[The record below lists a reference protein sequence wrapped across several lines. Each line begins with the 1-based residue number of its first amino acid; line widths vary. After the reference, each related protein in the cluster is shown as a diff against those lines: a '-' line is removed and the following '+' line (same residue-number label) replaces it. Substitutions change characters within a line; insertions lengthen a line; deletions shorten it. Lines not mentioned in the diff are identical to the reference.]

1 MERLEAKRVKG
12 HTYYYYSKWARVDN
26 RCRRVW
32 QKYLGKLEDIV
43 AAVQGGGPAPISAE
57 VFQWGLPQALWQ
69 EANRA
74 QVIELVDR
82 HCPKRRQG
90 LTTGQYL
97 AIAALNRAI
106 SPRSKRSMW
115 DWFSQTVLRRHFPA
129 ASEAALASQRFW
141 DHMDSV
147 TPEAATAIWNDWLKG
162 VIDREQIDLSSIGY
176 DGTNFYTFLDT
187 FNTRCRLAARG
198 KNKQGRDNLRQVS
211 YALFC
216 GNDGQLPLFYDV
228 YEGNRDDARQFSGVL
243 RRFHQFFSDLCG
255 REGAVPETTLIF
267 DKGNNSA
274 ANFRLLDELKLKFV
288 GSVKLKEHAEL
299 AAIPHTD
306 ARFLAC
312 SSPGLKGVKAFR
324 VTKIVAGSERVLVVT
339 YNPNLAN
346 TQWLTLQNDMTKAS
360 QRLTELQGRLAD
372 RAAGL
377 ITGGKRPTLAAVQ
390 KQCRTACRRPHL
402 QDVIHVTVDEDPEGL
417 PRVAYELDAEAL
429 HRIAETNLGKTIL
442 ISNRKEWTNERIIEA
457 YRSQYLIEA
466 VFKEMKDRTRGSWW
480 PLNHWTDSKLRV
492 HGLYCSMAQLLRS
505 VMWRRVR
512 RAGMKISL
520 KRLLAELDG
529 IREVINLDPKHRKST
544 IQPRQTVL
552 TRLSEVQQRL
562 ASILAL
568 QREKNHELG

>member
-1 MERLEAKRVKG
+1 MERLETKRIKG

-43 AAVQGGGPAPISAE
+43 AAVQGGGTAPLAAE
-57 VFQWGLPQALWQ
+57 VFQWGLSQALWQ
-69 EANRA
+69 EAARV
-74 QVIELVDR
+74 QLIDHIDR

-97 AIAALNRAI
+97 VIAAINRAI

-115 DWFSQTVLRRHFPA
+115 VWFSQTVLRRHLPS

-147 TPEAATAIWNDWLKG
+147 TPIAAAAVWKDWLTG
-162 VIDREQIDLSSIGY
+162 VIDREPIDLSAIGY

-187 FNTRCRLAARG
+187 FNTRCTLAARG

-216 GNDGQLPLFYDV
+216 TSDGPLPLFYDV
-228 YEGNRDDARQFSGVL
+228 YQGNRNDARQFSEVL
-243 RRFHQFFSDLCG
+243 QRFHRFFSDLLG
-255 REGAVPETTLIF
+255 GDGAVPETTLIF

-288 GSVKLKEHAEL
+288 GSVKQKDHPEL

-306 ARFLAC
+306 PRFLAC
-312 SSPGLKGVKAFR
+312 SSPGLKGVKAYR
-324 VTKIVAGSERVLVVT
+324 VTKMIAESERILVVT
-339 YNPNLAN
+339 YNPKLAQ
-346 TQWLTLQNDMTKAS
+346 TQWLTLQNDMNKAS
-360 QRLTELQGRLAD
+360 QRLDELQKRLAD

-377 ITGGKRPTLAAVQ
+377 ITGGKRPTLASVQ
-390 KQCRTACRRPHL
+390 KQCRTALRRQHL
-402 QDVIHVTVDEDPEGL
+402 QDVIQVTVDEGPEGL
-417 PRVAYELDAEAL
+417 PQVTYEHDAAAL
-429 HRIAETNLGKTIL
+429 RRIAETHLGKTIL
-442 ISNRKEWTNERIIEA
+442 ISNRKEWSDERVIEA

-466 VFKEMKDRTRGSWW
+466 VFKEMKDRTTGSWW

-512 RAGMKISL
+512 RAGVKISL
-520 KRLLAELDG
+520 KRLLTELDDV
-529 IREVINLDPKHRKST
+529 REVINVYPKQRKSA
-544 IQPRQTVL
+544 IQPQRTVL
-552 TRLSEVQQRL
+552 TRLSEPQQRL
-562 ASILAL
+562 VSILGL
-568 QREKNHELG
+568 EQEKHRELG